1 MDWGCWAFRR
11 PSECNRMSTFGFSIL
26 KTDLNGTA
34 RLGRL
39 TMPHG
44 TIATPA
50 FMPVGSLGPVKGIE
64 PNELQAMGYGLVL
77 NNAYHLFLR
86 PGHQVIADMGGLHAF
101 TGWPG
106 AILTDSGGF
115 QVFSLTKL
123 RKVSDDGVT
132 FQSHLDGSLHHIT
145 PERAIEI
152 QEALGADIIMA
163 FDECVALPA
172 SGEQVAEAARRTG
185 RWAQRCLAVKRRNDQ
200 ALFGIVQGGL
210 DHELRKRSADELT
223 AMGFDGYAVGGLS
236 VGEEPVLRNLALEAT
251 TRHLPTDKPR
261 YLMGVGLPD
270 DLVEGVARGVDL
282 YDCVVPS
289 RHGRTGWLFTSFGR
303 VLIRNARYARDERP
317 IDPSCA
323 CPVCKRYTRAYLHHL
338 YLVKEMLG
346 VRLNTIHN
354 LYFYAGLMEQIRQ
367 AIASGTFAGFR
378 TGYYERREQLRKEA
392 DSMDE
397 QESRTLASSLAEE
410 GRP

>member
-1 MDWGCWAFRR
+1 M
-11 PSECNRMSTFGFSIL
+11 FGFSL
-26 KTDLNGTA
+26 QKTDLGGQA
-34 RLGRL
+34 RSGRL
-39 TMPHG
+39 TTPHG
-44 TIATPA
+44 AIATPA

-64 PNELQAMGYGLVL
+64 SNELQAMGYGLML

-86 PGHQVIADMGGLHAF
+86 PGHDVIAGMGGLHAF
-101 TGWPG
+101 NAWSG

-115 QVFSLTKL
+115 QVFSLAKL

-172 SGEQVAEAARRTG
+172 SREQVGEAVRRTSQ
-185 RWAQRCLAVKRRNDQ
+185 WARRCLAAKRRTDQ

-210 DHELRKRSADELT
+210 DHELRKQSADDLV

-236 VGEEPVLRNLALEAT
+236 VGEEPALRNHALEAT
-251 TRHLPTDKPR
+251 TAHLPAEKPR
-261 YLMGVGLPD
+261 YVMGVGLPD
-270 DLVEGVARGVDL
+270 DLVEGVARGIDL
-282 YDCVVPS
+282 FDCVVPS

-303 VLIRNARYARDERP
+303 VRIRNAKYARDERP
-317 IDPSCA
+317 VDPSCA

-338 YLVKEMLG
+338 FLVKEMLG

-354 LYFYAGLMEQIRQ
+354 LYFYADLMEQIRQ
-367 AIASGTFAGFR
+367 AIASGTFAEFR
-378 TGYYERREQLRKEA
+378 ARYYTRREQLHMQT

-397 QESRTLASSLAEE
+397 QDSRALAASAAEE

>member
-1 MDWGCWAFRR
+1 MI
-11 PSECNRMSTFGFSIL
+11 GFSVS
-26 KTDLNGTA
+26 KTDLGGSA
-34 RLGRL
+34 RLGQL
-39 TMPHG
+39 VTPHG

-64 PNELQAMGYGLVL
+64 PDELQAMGYGLML

-86 PGHQVIADMGGLHAF
+86 PGHEVIAQLGGLHAF
-101 TGWPG
+101 NAWPG

-115 QVFSLTKL
+115 QVFSLARL
-123 RKVSDDGVT
+123 RKVADDGVT

-172 SGEQVAEAARRTG
+172 SREQIGEAVRRTTQ
-185 RWAQRCLAVKRRNDQ
+185 WARRCLAAKRRNDQ
-200 ALFGIVQGGL
+200 SLFGIVQGGL
-210 DHELRKRSADELT
+210 DHDMRKRSADDLV

-236 VGEEPVLRNLALEAT
+236 VGEEPALRNRALEAT
-251 TRHLPTDKPR
+251 TAHLPSDKPR

-270 DLVEGVARGVDL
+270 DLVEGVARGIDL
-282 YDCVVPS
+282 FDCVVPS
-289 RHGRTGWLFTSFGR
+289 RHGRTGWLFTTFGR
-303 VLIRNARYARDERP
+303 VLIRNAKYARDERP
-317 IDPSCA
+317 IDPACP

-338 YLVKEMLG
+338 FLVKEMLG

-354 LYFYAGLMEQIRQ
+354 LYFYAGMMEQIRE
-367 AIASGTFAGFR
+367 AIATGTFAEFKTR
-378 TGYYERREQLRKEA
+378 YYERREQLRMQA

-397 QESRTLASSLAEE
+397 QESRTLTASLAEE
-410 GRP
+410 GQP